1 LLKAPVRACF
11 AKGAQV
17 KVTKETFLTRRW
29 NTIIS
34 LAQGVP
40 TLLYAIYGLVTPL
53 GDTLGGM
60 IGLSVLG
67 ALF

>member
-1 LLKAPVRACF
+1 M
-11 AKGAQV
+11 
-17 KVTKETFLTRRW
+17 TKEEFLTRRW
-29 NTIIS
+29 NYIIS
-34 LAQGVP
+34 LVQGVP
-40 TLLYAIYGLVTPL
+40 TFLYAIYGLVTPL

>member
-1 LLKAPVRACF
+1 MTRD
-11 AKGAQV
+11 Q
-17 KVTKETFLTRRW
+17 FLTRRL
-29 NTIIS
+29 NYIIS
-34 LAQGVP
+34 LVQGVP
-40 TLLYAIYGLVTPL
+40 TFLYAIYGLVTPL